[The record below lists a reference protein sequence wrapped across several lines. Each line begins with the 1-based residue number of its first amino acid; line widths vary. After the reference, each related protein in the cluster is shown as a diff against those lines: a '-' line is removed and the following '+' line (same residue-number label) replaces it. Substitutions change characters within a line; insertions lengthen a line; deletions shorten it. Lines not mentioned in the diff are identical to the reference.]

1 VPLLRGESMAPETI
15 FVQWSPNQERKIPKK
30 SKLAKSDEIQR
41 AFNESTRVAISPDGW
56 KICLR
61 DQDKNELY
69 NLQSDPSEKQNIYD
83 TTHKDVVSRLTGEIH
98 HWQEHVA
105 DTVKV

>member
-1 VPLLRGESMAPETI
+1 M
-15 FVQWSPNQERKIPKK
+15 RKF
-30 SKLAKSDEIQR
+30 AKPTEFAKPDEMRR
-41 AFNESTRVAISPDGW
+41 AWTESTRVAISPDGW

-69 NLQSDPSEKQNIYD
+69 NLKSDPSEKQNIYD
-83 TTHKDVVSRLTGEIH
+83 TAHKDVVSRLADEIRR
-98 HWQEHVA
+98 WQERVA